1 MKILRK
7 PQTNAI
13 IISVVSIFYALV
25 FILISGHLE
34 FERIL
39 DHAETLNSPFWNGWS
54 AFLKQGNLKYIGYAY
69 IVLTLAIVI
78 ISIVRKRDYDE
89 YQTGILEKG
98 LIVMGAAMIL
108 LFPIALILVLSDRS
122 YSIETMMFLVVA
134 HWSIVLIA
142 DLIYV
147 IKWVKS

>member
-1 MKILRK
+1 MRILRK
-7 PQTNAI
+7 PQTNAV

-25 FILISGHLE
+25 FIIISGHLE

-39 DHAETLNSPFWNGWS
+39 NHAETLNSPFWNGWS
-54 AFLKQGNLKYIGYAY
+54 IFLKQGNMKYIGYAY
-69 IVLTLAIVI
+69 IALALAIVI

-98 LIVMGAAMIL
+98 MIVMGTALML
-108 LFPIALILVLSDRS
+108 LFPITLIMVLSDHS
-122 YSIETMMFLVVA
+122 YSIETLMFLVVA

-147 IKWVKS
+147 IKWVRS